1 MPEKVV
7 AITGAS
13 SGIGE
18 ATARLL
24 AAEGA
29 KLVLGARRTDRLT
42 GIANEIG
49 AAGGGAL
56 GIELDVTR
64 RDSMDAF
71 VSEAVERFGRI
82 DVFVHNAGVMMLG
95 PWADL
100 RRDDWD
106 RMFDVNVKGVL
117 NGIASALPHMLAQ
130 RSGHMIL
137 IGSTAGHHAVPL
149 GGAYSA
155 TKFALRAIADSLRAE
170 GGSSLRTTLISPSAT
185 RTEIV
190 ENVDH
195 PIMREALVSRRDLML
210 SADDV
215 ARAIAYA
222 IAQPP
227 HVDVSEITVR
237 PMSLKD

>member
-1 MPEKVV
+1 MPKKVV

-18 ATARLL
+18 AAARLL
-24 AAEGA
+24 AADGA
-29 KLVLGARRTDRLT
+29 RLVLGARRTDRLT
-42 GIANEIG
+42 GLANEIA
-49 AAGGGAL
+49 AAGGEAL
-56 GIELDVTR
+56 AVGLDVTR

-71 VSEAVERFGRI
+71 VGEAIARFGPI

-100 RRDDWD
+100 RRDEWD

-117 NGIASALPHMLAQ
+117 NGIAAVLPHMLAQ

-170 GGSSLRTTLISPSAT
+170 AGSALRTTLISPSAT

-190 ENVDH
+190 GNVDH
-195 PIMREALVSRRDLML
+195 PIMRDALVSRRDLML
-210 SADDV
+210 SAEDV
-215 ARAIAYA
+215 ARTIAYA
-222 IAQPP
+222 IAQPS

-237 PMSLKD
+237 PISLKD